1 MLEHPP
7 LGQIT
12 SRWRLF
18 SLWCNDRGLDP
29 KTCPVGMVLHFLQSL
44 LDTRRAA
51 STLSVY
57 AAAISAFHDL
67 VGGLSIEKRCMV
79 SQFLKGANRLRP
91 GRCLRAPSWDLPLVL
106 RSSTTAPYEPLG
118 KVNLKFLTQKTVFL
132 LALCSTK
139 RVSELHALSLR
150 VLSA

>member
-29 KTCPVGMVLHFLQSL
+29 KTCPVGVVLHFLQAL

-51 STLSVY
+51 STLRVY

-67 VGGLSIEKRCMV
+67 VGGLSI
-79 SQFLKGANRLRP
+79 
-91 GRCLRAPSWDLPLVL
+91 
-106 RSSTTAPYEPLG
+106 G
-118 KVNLKFLTQKTVFL
+118 KHYGVTIF
-132 LALCSTK
+132 
-139 RVSELHALSLR
+139 
-150 VLSA
+150 